1 MKACVVFSV
10 LGAAVAPAFASVVA
24 RQSKGN
30 LPPVTVRGNAFF
42 AGDERFY
49 VRGVAYQPGL
59 LSQNNNNSNTI
70 LMHLR
75 WRGRRCRSAAR
86 PRGSQTRC

>member
-1 MKACVVFSV
+1 MKACVVFSL

-49 VRGVAYQPGL
+49 VRGVAYQPGSSL
-59 LSQNNNNSNTI
+59 ADSNNNNNK
-70 LMHLR
+70 
-75 WRGRRCRSAAR
+75 
-86 PRGSQTRC
+86 PQY

>member
-1 MKACVVFSV
+1 MKSALVLSL
-10 LGAAVAPAFASVVA
+10 LGAAIAPVLGSVVP

-49 VRGVAYQPGL
+49 MRGVAYQPGAW
-59 LSQNNNNSNTI
+59 S
-70 LMHLR
+70 R
-75 WRGRRCRSAAR
+75 DEYVVVARC
-86 PRGSQTRC
+86 

>member
-1 MKACVVFSV
+1 MKSSLVLSF
-10 LGAAVAPAFASVVA
+10 LGAAIAPVLAASIVP

-59 LSQNNNNSNTI
+59 
-70 LMHLR
+70 
-75 WRGRRCRSAAR
+75 
-86 PRGSQTRC
+86 

>member
-1 MKACVVFSV
+1 MKTFVIFSA
-10 LGAAVAPAFASVVA
+10 LSAAISPVFASVVA

-42 AGDERFY
+42 AGSSRFY

-59 LSQNNNNSNTI
+59 YFKYRIKDSTYL
-70 LMHLR
+70 HKYR
-75 WRGRRCRSAAR
+75 WCG
-86 PRGSQTRC
+86 